1 MGTPMICLGCA
12 EFREGETRDTCPDC
26 GAMLQPAT
34 REHVDRL
41 VQEKLKR
48 RISDWQATRLL
59 EPATASRLTE
69 SLSATTV
76 SAAIAVPLLEDAST
90 LEQKADTLAGKLAEL
105 EDWRPTWGQAF
116 FQALE
121 NAAREERE
129 REAGS
134 RSHAGEE
141 GLGLASDSGQAL
153 FQRVDAGALG
163 GGLDAMVALDDS
175 TSGAAPRL
183 HEYVWWFL
191 GAVLVLGGSLMGV
204 REAWRAL
211 GGVPRQLLVTGA
223 LFAYHAAFVGLGVL
237 LARRSA
243 SAGRVLASIG
253 IALLPVVFVALS
265 SLVGLA
271 PVVGWPASAGVAA
284 LTLLTLRP
292 TGRLLYGASPVSLGV
307 ALLPSLLAGLPLMGL
322 EEAPWTRTLCAFAG
336 VAAFGAS
343 AWRARRE
350 EPRAGLSVLTTSLYG
365 AAALAI
371 FTVASAPSG
380 FEALS
385 TGGPLFAG
393 MTLWAMALAAVA
405 AGVGSQPP
413 AREAHPQA
421 APVVETLAHAVLAS
435 GALAAALAAFSVQ
448 PWVDLASALTPVAA
462 ALTFFVLEPRRR
474 ALVHPAVLALALAG
488 VLLVRL
494 MMPLEPRWWMVGIAA
509 VGAGLLPMA
518 RLSTRDSLRFWLL
531 GWGVVLSLASLPLA
545 SYGVTGWGSDTRWP
559 TVAAGALV
567 AVTAHL
573 TGGYRWRALHYLGG
587 VAVVFGAFGALD
599 ALGVDARGWARLSV
613 LTLAAAFYGV
623 AGLVQEAWMRRNG
636 KSNEFLPLDDLS
648 LGLAT
653 LTLLLALPRVQPQF
667 DGEPFLPSRFILSG
681 YDAQALVIGCAPTL
695 LVSVLLLL
703 RTRREHSRL
712 VSTLAAWGLTH
723 SAAQFFLLG
732 GIPQYGDCALFFAS
746 LALGLCAIA
755 ALRGR
760 ETEAASPAPRGRR
773 VLGWIRLPF
782 PESGRPLYTD
792 GFAAVSAIW
801 VAFTLVTL
809 SAWMQ
814 LPDEAQRFPAV
825 LAGAL
830 LTGSAVLAF
839 LSRGFVTWRL
849 RGSVGVLAIASLFI
863 ALTAIVN
870 RAGRPLPPDVSA
882 LRLPLIG
889 VGLWLLALATRRFGP
904 GLGRL
909 LERERHG
916 RVYHLVPHAGVA
928 ALAVV
933 LSVGAWNAG
942 GPLLSRALTVVPPLM
957 PLGAALLALLL
968 AFSFR
973 APGLAS
979 LGLLLGLPGA
989 ALWAVHRT
997 VLGHALVATLPPG
1010 GQWVRDG
1017 FVEAARSGHW
1027 LAPKAW
1033 LASGETVPQL
1043 WYRAFAG
1050 IAAAGLAYAS
1060 AGLVLSTVGS
1070 RFNVSRNFLFG
1081 ESGTVAFGP
1090 QLLQALHRWS
1100 GIAVGLVFAAAFFQ
1114 PGLEAAVLTLGA
1126 GLLLLTARARPQG
1139 RLVPGLGLLLV
1150 IHALAHLEPTVGAWP
1165 GPVLALVGL
1174 GVVALSSWLARRR
1187 GLDESQARARAQLG
1201 ALFYALNAAV
1211 YALASGGRTDP
1222 LTAVP
1227 RLLFSDA
1234 YGLGGDW
1241 MRSVA
1246 LPLTTALVATTLFI
1260 GAAQWKGALARLGA
1274 GWATAL
1280 AGLAALTGLSVALV
1294 AGTSGAGEPSWQTP
1308 RLTPHL
1314 PALALCVAAVAAL
1327 AHAANRRL
1335 REGREDLARGLAWGR
1350 DLWLISTGGLLAL
1363 VAAQGSAPDEWA
1375 LPLAGSA
1382 IALAVA
1388 VSLHAAWREMT
1399 GRHVY
1404 FVQVAVVGVYA
1415 LVRALY
1421 ATELRPEH
1429 DALFALALGF
1439 VLVGVTVLAR
1449 RAGVPPVEQATRR
1462 FAALL
1467 PVGMALVL
1475 PGEATQEAALLAG
1488 GSGLLYA
1495 ALGAVER
1502 SRLFGS
1508 LAATACN
1515 AALLIAALSLDME
1528 GIELYLAPL
1537 GLLLLMLGQLFTG
1550 SLPRAARNA
1559 VRILGGML
1567 LYVPAAAKLALQLGQ
1582 AADGTYAFVFGAA
1595 CLLGVA
1601 AGMVLRIRAYLALG
1615 TLFLTLDVAA
1625 TLVHAGLR
1633 DHRIG
1638 FVVMTLTGLSIVGG
1652 RVFATLRR
1660 QELDRW
1666 LRGMRVAL
1674 RGWD

>member
-1 MGTPMICLGCA
+1 
-12 EFREGETRDTCPDC
+12 
-26 GAMLQPAT
+26 MLEPAT

-41 VQEKLKR
+41 VREKLKR

-59 EPATASRLTE
+59 EPATATRLTE
-69 SLSATTV
+69 SLYTTPESAAVV
-76 SAAIAVPLLEDAST
+76 SAAVVSAAVAVPLLEDAST
-90 LEQKADTLAGKLAEL
+90 LEQKADALAGKLEEL

-129 REAGS
+129 RESAS
-134 RSHAGEE
+134 RPHHEEE
-141 GLGLASDSGQAL
+141 GIGLASESGQAL

-175 TSGAAPRL
+175 ASGAAPKL

-223 LFAYHAAFVGLGVL
+223 LFAYHSAFVGLGVL

-271 PVVGWPASAGVAA
+271 PAIGGPASAGVAA

-307 ALLPSLLAGLPLMGL
+307 ALLPSLMAGLPLMGL
-322 EEAPWTRTLCAFAG
+322 DEAPWTRTLCAFAG

-350 EPRAGLSVLTTSLYG
+350 QARAGLSVLSTSLYG
-365 AAALAI
+365 AAALALFSI
-371 FTVASAPSG
+371 ASAPSG
-380 FEALS
+380 FDALFPGS
-385 TGGPLFAG
+385 PLFAG

-405 AGVGSQPP
+405 AGVASQPS

-435 GALAAALAAFSVQ
+435 GAVAAGLAAFSVQ
-448 PWVDLASALTPVAA
+448 PGVEPWVDLASALTPIGA
-462 ALTFFVLEPRRR
+462 ALTFFLLEPRRR
-474 ALVHPAVLALALAG
+474 ALVHPAVLTLTLAG
-488 VLLVRL
+488 VLLARL
-494 MMPLEPRWWMVGIAA
+494 MMPLDPRWWVVGIAT
-509 VGAGLLPMA
+509 VGAGLLPMG
-518 RLSTRDSLRFWLL
+518 RLNAQHSRGFWLL
-531 GWGVVLSLASLPLA
+531 GWGVLLSLASLPLS
-545 SYGVTGWGSDTRWP
+545 SYGVTMWGSDTGWP
-559 TVAAGALV
+559 AATAGALV
-567 AVTAHL
+567 AVAAHL
-573 TGGYRWRALHYLGG
+573 TGGYQARALHYLGG
-587 VAVVFGAFGALD
+587 VAAVFGAFGVID
-599 ALGVDARGWARLSV
+599 AVGIEARDWAQLSV
-613 LTLAAAFYGV
+613 LTGAAALYGV
-623 AGLVQEAWMRRNG
+623 AGLVQEAWMRRKG
-636 KSNEFLPLDDLS
+636 KSDELLPLDDLS
-648 LGLAT
+648 LALAAVGVV
-653 LTLLLALPRVQPQF
+653 LALAGVQGGV
-667 DGEPFLPSRFILSG
+667 DGEGASLP
-681 YDAQALVIGCAPTL
+681 AVVIGCMPVAL
-695 LVSVLLLL
+695 ASVLLLL
-703 RTRREHSRL
+703 RVRRDRSRL
-712 VSTLAAWGLTH
+712 VSTLSAWG
-723 SAAQFFLLG
+723 FGLL
-732 GIPQYGDCALFFAS
+732 AVLFVQGLHPMDFAGQPLVLAS
-746 LALGLCAIA
+746 LTLGFCAIA

-760 ETEAASPAPRGRR
+760 EPEAPAAPSRGRR
-773 VLGWIRLPF
+773 LLGWIRLPF

-792 GFAAVSAIW
+792 GFAVVSAMG
-801 VAFTLVTL
+801 AALTLFYL
-809 SAWMQ
+809 SNWM
-814 LPDEAQRFPAV
+814 PFPVEDQRSRVV
-825 LAGAL
+825 LAGML
-830 LTGSAVLAF
+830 LTGSALLAF
-839 LSRGFVTWRL
+839 VSRGFVTWRL
-849 RGSVGVLAIASLFI
+849 RGSVGMLALAGLFI
-863 ALTAIVN
+863 AFTAVLN

-882 LRLPLIG
+882 LRLPFIG
-889 VGLWLLALATRRFGP
+889 MGLWLLALATRRFGP

-909 LERERHG
+909 LENERHG

-933 LSVGAWNAG
+933 LSAGAWNAG
-942 GPLLSRALTVVPPLM
+942 GPILSRALTVVPPLM

-973 APGLAS
+973 APALAS
-979 LGLLLGLPGA
+979 LGLLLALPGA

-997 VLGHALVATLPPG
+997 VLGHPLAATLPPG
-1010 GQWVRDG
+1010 GQWVRAEYL
-1017 FVEAARSGHW
+1017 EAARSTHW
-1027 LAPKAW
+1027 LASEAW
-1033 LASGETVPQL
+1033 LASGETVDQL
-1043 WYRAFAG
+1043 WYLAFMG
-1050 IAAAGLAYAS
+1050 LAAAGLAYAG
-1060 AGLVLSTVGS
+1060 AGLALTLVGA
-1070 RFNVSRNFLFG
+1070 RVRVVQHLLFG
-1081 ESGTVAFGP
+1081 ESGSDSFGP
-1090 QLLQALHRWS
+1090 RLMRALHGWS
-1100 GIAVGLVFAAAFFQ
+1100 GTAAGLVFAAAFFQ

-1126 GLLLLTARARPQG
+1126 GLLLLASRARPQG

-1150 IHALAHLEPTVGAWP
+1150 IHALAHREPTVGAWP
-1165 GPVLALVGL
+1165 GPVLALVAL
-1174 GVVALSSWLARRR
+1174 GVVALSPWLARRR
-1187 GLDESQARARAQLG
+1187 GLDEGQARARAQLG
-1201 ALFYALNAAV
+1201 ALFYALNATV
-1211 YALASGGRTDP
+1211 YALASGGRTEP
-1222 LTAVP
+1222 LMAVP
-1227 RLLFSDA
+1227 RLLLSDA
-1234 YGLGGDW
+1234 NGLGGDW
-1241 MRSVA
+1241 MLSMS
-1246 LPLTTALVATTLFI
+1246 LPLTTALLATTLYI

-1274 GWATAL
+1274 GQATTL

-1294 AGTSGAGEPSWQTP
+1294 AGMNTP
-1308 RLTPHL
+1308 RLVPHL
-1314 PALALCVAAVAAL
+1314 PALALCVAGVAAL

-1350 DLWLISTGGLLAL
+1350 DLWLIAMGGLLTL
-1363 VAAQGSAPDEWA
+1363 VAAQGSAPDERA

-1388 VSLHAAWREMT
+1388 VSLHAAWREHT

-1421 ATELRPEH
+1421 ARELSPEH

-1449 RAGVPPVEQATRR
+1449 RAGVAPVERATRR

-1475 PGEATQEAALLAG
+1475 PSEATQEAALLAG

-1515 AALLIAALSLDME
+1515 AALLIAALSMDME
-1528 GIELYLAPL
+1528 GIEIYLAPL
-1537 GLLLLMLGQLFTG
+1537 GLLLLMLGQLFTS
-1550 SLPRAARNA
+1550 SLPRVARNA

-1567 LYVPAAAKLALQLGQ
+1567 LYVPAAAKLTLQIGQ

-1601 AGMVLRIRAYLALG
+1601 LGMVLHIRAYLALG

-1638 FVVMTLTGLSIVGG
+1638 FVVMTLAGLSIVGG

-1666 LRGMRVAL
+1666 LRGVRVAL

>member
-1 MGTPMICLGCA
+1 M
-12 EFREGETRDTCPDC
+12 
-26 GAMLQPAT
+26 T

-48 RISDWQATRLL
+48 RISDWQATRLV
-59 EPATASRLTE
+59 EPATATRLTE
-69 SLSATTV
+69 SLSVTTVV

-90 LEQKADTLAGKLAEL
+90 LEQKADALAGKLEEL

-129 REAGS
+129 REATP
-134 RSHAGEE
+134 RPHHEEE
-141 GLGLASDSGQAL
+141 GIGLASESGQAL
-153 FQRVDAGALG
+153 FQRADAGALG
-163 GGLDAMVALDDS
+163 GGLDAMVALDDAA
-175 TSGAAPRL
+175 SGAAPKL

-223 LFAYHAAFVGLGVL
+223 LFAYHSAFVGLGVL

-265 SLVGLA
+265 SLVGLS
-271 PVVGWPASAGVAA
+271 PVMGGPASAGVAA

-322 EEAPWTRTLCAFAG
+322 DEAPWARTLCAFAG

-350 EPRAGLSVLTTSLYG
+350 QPRAGLSLLTTSLYG
-365 AAALAI
+365 AAALAV
-371 FTVASAPSG
+371 FAVASAPSG
-380 FEALS
+380 FDALFPGS
-385 TGGPLFAG
+385 PLFAG

-405 AGVGSQPP
+405 AGVASQPS

-448 PWVDLASALTPVAA
+448 PGVEPWVDLASALTPMGA
-462 ALTFFVLEPRRR
+462 ALTFFLFEPRRR
-474 ALVHPAVLALALAG
+474 ALAHPAVLTLALAG
-488 VLLVRL
+488 VLLARL

-509 VGAGLLPMA
+509 VGAGLLPMG
-518 RLSTRDSLRFWLL
+518 RLNAQHSLGFWLL
-531 GWGVVLSLASLPLA
+531 GWGVVLSLAALPLT
-545 SYGVTGWGSDTRWP
+545 SYGVTGWGSDTAWP
-559 TVAAGALV
+559 AVTAGALV
-567 AVTAHL
+567 AVAAHL
-573 TGGYRWRALHYLGG
+573 TGGYRARALHYLGA
-587 VAVVFGAFGALD
+587 VAAIFGAFATID
-599 ALGVDARGWARLSV
+599 ATGVEARDWAQLSV
-613 LTLAAAFYGV
+613 LTGAAALYGV
-623 AGLVQEAWMRRNG
+623 AGLLQAAWMRRSG
-636 KSNEFLPLDDLS
+636 KSNELLPLDDLS
-648 LGLAT
+648 LALASVGV
-653 LTLLLALPRVQPQF
+653 LLALPGVQAGA
-667 DGEPFLPSRFILSG
+667 GEVATSLPT
-681 YDAQALVIGCAPTL
+681 LVIGCMP
-695 LVSVLLLL
+695 LVLASVLLLL
-703 RTRREHSRL
+703 RVRRERSRL
-712 VSTLAAWGLTH
+712 ISTLAAWGLAL
-723 SAAQFFLLG
+723 SAVLFVQGLRPTDFAGRALL
-732 GIPQYGDCALFFAS
+732 
-746 LALGLCAIA
+746 LAGLTLGFSAIA
-755 ALRGR
+755 SLRGR
-760 ETEAASPAPRGRR
+760 ASETPEPAPRGRR
-773 VLGWIRLPF
+773 LLGWIRLPF

-792 GFAAVSAIW
+792 GFAAVSS
-801 VAFTLVTL
+801 VGGVCTLVLL
-809 SAWMQ
+809 SNWMQ
-814 LPDEAQRFPAV
+814 FPVESERPTLV

-830 LTGSAVLAF
+830 LTGSAALAF
-839 LSRGFVTWRL
+839 LSRGFVTWHL
-849 RGSVGVLAIASLFI
+849 RGSVGMLAVAGLFI
-863 ALTAIVN
+863 AFTAVLN

-882 LRLPLIG
+882 FRLPFIG
-889 VGLWLLALATRRFGP
+889 MGLWLLALATRRFGP
-904 GLGRL
+904 WLGRL
-909 LERERHG
+909 LENERHG

-933 LSVGAWNAG
+933 LSVGAWSAG

-957 PLGAALLALLL
+957 PLGAGLLAMLL

-973 APGLAS
+973 APALAN
-979 LGLLLGLPGA
+979 LGLLLALPGA
-989 ALWAVHRT
+989 ALWAVHRA
-997 VLGHALVATLPPG
+997 VLGHELVATLPPG
-1010 GQWVRDG
+1010 SQWVRAEYL
-1017 FVEAARSGHW
+1017 EAARSTHW
-1027 LAPKAW
+1027 LASEAW
-1033 LASGETVPQL
+1033 LASGETVEQL
-1043 WYRAFAG
+1043 WYRAFLG
-1050 IAAAGLAYAS
+1050 LAAAGLAYAG
-1060 AGLVLSTVGS
+1060 AGLALTLLGVRVRLVQHL
-1070 RFNVSRNFLFG
+1070 LFG
-1081 ESGTVAFGP
+1081 ESGSDSFGP
-1090 QLLQALHRWS
+1090 RLMRALHGWS
-1100 GIAVGLVFAAAFFQ
+1100 GTAAGLVFAAAFFQ
-1114 PGLEAAVLTLGA
+1114 PGLEAAVLILGA
-1126 GLLLLTARARPQG
+1126 GLLLLASRARPQG

-1150 IHALAHLEPTVGAWP
+1150 IHAVAHLEPTVGAWP

-1174 GVVALSSWLARRR
+1174 GVVALSPWVARRLGR
-1187 GLDESQARARAQLG
+1187 DEGQARARAQLG
-1201 ALFYALNAAV
+1201 ALFYALNATV

-1222 LTAVP
+1222 LMAVP
-1227 RLLFSDA
+1227 RLLLSDV

-1241 MRSVA
+1241 MRSVS
-1246 LPLTTALVATTLFI
+1246 LPLTLAILATTLYI

-1280 AGLAALTGLSVALV
+1280 AGLAALTGLSVALDTRSL
-1294 AGTSGAGEPSWQTP
+1294 A
-1308 RLTPHL
+1308 PHL

-1327 AHAANRRL
+1327 AHMANRRL

-1350 DLWLISTGGLLAL
+1350 DLWLIAMGGLLAL
-1363 VAAQGSAPDEWA
+1363 VAAQGSTPDERV

-1382 IALAVA
+1382 IALAVG
-1388 VSLHAAWREMT
+1388 VSLHAAWRERT

-1415 LVRALY
+1415 LVRALH
-1421 ATELRPEH
+1421 ARDLRPEH

-1449 RAGVPPVEQATRR
+1449 RAGVAPVERATRR

-1475 PGEATQEAALLAG
+1475 PSEATREAALLAG

-1528 GIELYLAPL
+1528 GIEIYLAPL

-1567 LYVPAAAKLALQLGQ
+1567 LYVPAAAKVALQIGQ

-1601 AGMVLRIRAYLALG
+1601 AGMALHIRAYLALG

>member
-1 MGTPMICLGCA
+1 MICLACA
-12 EFREGETRDTCPDC
+12 ELRDGESPDTCPDC
-26 GAMLQPAT
+26 GALLEPAT
-34 REHVDRL
+34 RERVDKL
-41 VQEKLKR
+41 VREKLKR

-59 EPATASRLTE
+59 EPATANRLTE
-69 SLSATTV
+69 SLYATTV
-76 SAAIAVPLLEDAST
+76 SAAVAVPLLEDAST
-90 LEQKADTLAGKLAEL
+90 LEQKADALAGKLEEL

-129 REAGS
+129 RESAP
-134 RSHAGEE
+134 RPHHEEE
-141 GLGLASDSGQAL
+141 GIGLASESGQAL

-163 GGLDAMVALDDS
+163 GGLDAMVALDDAS
-175 TSGAAPRL
+175 SGAAPKL

-223 LFAYHAAFVGLGVL
+223 LFAYHSAFIGLGVL

-271 PVVGWPASAGVAA
+271 PAVGWPASAVVAA
-284 LTLLTLRP
+284 LTFLTLRP

-322 EEAPWTRTLCAFAG
+322 DEAPWTRTLCAFAG

-350 EPRAGLSVLTTSLYG
+350 QARAGLSLLTTSLYG
-365 AAALAI
+365 AAALALFSI
-371 FTVASAPSG
+371 ASAPSG
-380 FEALS
+380 FDALFPGS
-385 TGGPLFAG
+385 PLFAG
-393 MTLWAMALAAVA
+393 MTLWAMALATVA
-405 AGVGSQPP
+405 AGVASQPP
-413 AREAHPQA
+413 VREAHPQA

-435 GALAAALAAFSVQ
+435 GALAAALGAFSVQ
-448 PWVDLASALTPVAA
+448 AGVEPWVDLASALTPLGA
-462 ALTFFVLEPRRR
+462 ALTFFLLEPRRR
-474 ALVHPAVLALALAG
+474 ALVHPAVLALALAS
-488 VLLVRL
+488 VLLARL
-494 MMPLEPRWWMVGIAA
+494 MMPLEPRWWMVGLATA
-509 VGAGLLPMA
+509 GAGLLPLT
-518 RLSTRDSLRFWLL
+518 RLTPQPTLRFRLL
-531 GWGVVLSLASLPLA
+531 GWGVVLSLLSMPLT
-545 SYGVTGWGSDTRWP
+545 SYGITGWGSDTAWP
-559 TVAAGALV
+559 VVTAGALV
-567 AVTAHL
+567 AVAAHL
-573 TGGYRWRALHYLGG
+573 TGGYRWRALHYLG
-587 VAVVFGAFGALD
+587 AAATVFGAFGVID
-599 ALGVDARGWARLSV
+599 ATGVVARDWAQLSV
-613 LTLAAAFYGV
+613 LTGAAALYGV

-636 KSNEFLPLDDLS
+636 KSNELLPLDDLS
-648 LGLAT
+648 LVLASVGV
-653 LTLLLALPRVQPQF
+653 LLALPGVQA
-667 DGEPFLPSRFILSG
+667 GAGGVAASLPT
-681 YDAQALVIGCAPTL
+681 LVIGCMP
-695 LVSVLLLL
+695 LVLASVLLLL
-703 RTRREHSRL
+703 RAKRDRSRL
-712 VSTLAAWGLTH
+712 VSTLAAWGFGLSAVLFVQGLIPTDFAGRALLLAGLT
-723 SAAQFFLLG
+723 LG
-732 GIPQYGDCALFFAS
+732 FS
-746 LALGLCAIA
+746 AIA
-755 ALRGR
+755 SLRGR
-760 ETEAASPAPRGRR
+760 ESEPPASAPRGRR
-773 VLGWIRLPF
+773 LLGWIRLPF

-792 GFAAVSAIW
+792 GFAAVSAMGA
-801 VAFTLVTL
+801 VFTLVLL
-809 SAWMQ
+809 SNWM
-814 LPDEAQRFPAV
+814 PFPVEAERFRVV
-825 LAGAL
+825 LAGVL
-830 LTGSAVLAF
+830 LTGSAALAF

-849 RGSVGVLAIASLFI
+849 RGSVGTLALAGLFI
-863 ALTAIVN
+863 AFTAVLN
-870 RAGRPLPPDVSA
+870 RAGRPLSPDVSGF
-882 LRLPLIG
+882 RLPLIG
-889 VGLWLLALATRRFGP
+889 TSLWLLALATRRFGP
-904 GLGRL
+904 WLGRL

-933 LSVGAWNAG
+933 LSVGAWSAG
-942 GPLLSRALTVVPPLM
+942 GPFLSRALTVVPPLM
-957 PLGAALLALLL
+957 PLGAGLLALLL

-973 APGLAS
+973 APALAS
-979 LGLLLGLPGA
+979 LGLLLALPGA

-1010 GQWVRDG
+1010 GQWVRAEYL
-1017 FVEAARSGHW
+1017 EAARSTHW
-1027 LAPKAW
+1027 LAGEAW
-1033 LASGETVPQL
+1033 LASAETVELL
-1043 WYRAFAG
+1043 WYRAFMG
-1050 IAAAGLAYAS
+1050 LAAAGLAYAG
-1060 AGLVLSTVGS
+1060 AGLVLALVGA
-1070 RFNVSRNFLFG
+1070 RVRPAQHLLCG
-1081 ESGTVAFGP
+1081 ESGADSFGP
-1090 QLLQALHRWS
+1090 RLLQALHSWS
-1100 GIAVGLVFAAAFFQ
+1100 GTAAGLVFAAAFFQ
-1114 PGLEAAVLTLGA
+1114 PGLEAAVLILGA
-1126 GLLLLTARARPQG
+1126 GLLLLASRARPQG

-1150 IHALAHLEPTVGAWP
+1150 IHALAHQEPTVGAWP

-1174 GVVALSSWLARRR
+1174 GAVALSPWLARRMGR
-1187 GLDESQARARAQLG
+1187 DEAQTRARAQLG
-1201 ALFYALNAAV
+1201 ALFYALNATV

-1222 LTAVP
+1222 QFAVP
-1227 RLLFSDA
+1227 QLLLSDA

-1246 LPLTTALVATTLFI
+1246 LPLTTAIVATTLYI

-1274 GWATAL
+1274 GWATTL
-1280 AGLAALTGLSVALV
+1280 AGLAAFTGLSVAL
-1294 AGTSGAGEPSWQTP
+1294 ADGDTP
-1308 RLTPHL
+1308 RFAPHL
-1314 PALALCVAAVAAL
+1314 PALALCLAVVAAL

-1350 DLWLISTGGLLAL
+1350 DLWLIVMGGLIAL
-1363 VAAQGSAPDEWA
+1363 VAADGSTPDERV
-1375 LPLAGSA
+1375 LPLTGSA

-1388 VSLHAAWREMT
+1388 MSLHAAWRERT

-1415 LVRALY
+1415 LVRALH
-1421 ATELRPEH
+1421 ARELRPEH

-1449 RAGVPPVEQATRR
+1449 RAGVAPVEQATRR

-1515 AALLIAALSLDME
+1515 TALLIAALALDME
-1528 GIELYLAPL
+1528 GIEIYLAPL

-1567 LYVPAAAKLALQLGQ
+1567 LYVPAAAKLALQIGQ

-1601 AGMVLRIRAYLALG
+1601 AGMVLQIRADLALG

-1638 FVVMTLTGLSIVGG
+1638 FMVMTLTGLSIVGG

-1660 QELDRW
+1660 QEMDRW